1 MRKLTF
7 LARFAI
13 MGAIPTLILSV
24 FLGKSLQ
31 SDIGERTLDSARDQA
46 VLAARLGI
54 EPLVSDGLLQRGVSS
69 SSDVALH
76 RALDEPSIAKEIKA
90 LTIYTRQGEVVYSH
104 DRGGLR
110 SKASETTL
118 AKVLRGDTVAQVE
131 EQGRDSY
138 QVFVP
143 LYKDESVSP
152 AGVMQISMPYGSI
165 AERIQND
172 SRRLLIV
179 LLVGLT
185 LLYAALFRIVAHVS
199 EKLRFQ
205 VAENQHQAMHDSLTG
220 LPNRT
225 LFHDRVNQS
234 ILVAHRTN
242 EPLAVMIMDL
252 DRFKEIND
260 TLGHHNGDGL
270 LKQLGPRIAS
280 SLRESDTIARLGGD
294 EFAVLLPTVQG
305 EHGAPR
311 VAEKIRKTLRK
322 PFNLDGISLELEAS
336 VGIAYYPE
344 HGTDVETLMQ
354 RADIAMYQAKEGHTG
369 HAIYAVEND
378 QHSTH
383 RLALAGELRRAI
395 DDRELIVYYQP
406 KAELSTGRITSV
418 EALLRWDHPEHGL
431 MTPDKFIPLA
441 EHTELIGPLTLY
453 VIDNALKQARAWH
466 DDGLTVG
473 VAVNLSARSLLD
485 LQFPGMVAE
494 LISKWRVEPRYLSFE
509 ITESTIMADTSR
521 SLEVLGRL
529 SSMGFGI
536 AVDDFGAGYSS
547 LAYLKKLPVDELKID
562 KSFVLNMAHNENDAV
577 IVQSTID
584 LGRNLGLKIV
594 AEGVETQAVWD
605 RLNDLGCN
613 YAQGFYVSPAIP
625 AEALS
630 RSFHEAWQSRRRQ
643 ATRVAPVER
652 VALA

>member
-90 LTIYTRQGEVVYSH
+90 LTIYTRQGEIVYSH

-110 SKASETTL
+110 SKASEPTL

-143 LYKDESVSP
+143 LYKDDSASP
-152 AGVMQISMPYGSI
+152 AGVMQISMPYGWI

-260 TLGHHNGDGL
+260 TLGHHNGDAL

-344 HGTDVETLMQ
+344 HGIDVETLMQ

-453 VIDNALKQARAWH
+453 VIDQALKQARAWH
-466 DDGLTVG
+466 DDGLAVG

-485 LQFPGMVAE
+485 LQFPAMVAE

-529 SSMGFGI
+529 SGMGFGI

-643 ATRVAPVER
+643 AKRVAPVER

>member
-1 MRKLTF
+1 MRKLSF

-13 MGAIPTLILSV
+13 MGAIPTLVLSV

-31 SDIGERTLDSARDQA
+31 ADIRESTLESTKDQA
-46 VLAARLGI
+46 VLASHLGI
-54 EPLVSDGLLQRGVSS
+54 EPLVSEGLLDRGVSGAS
-69 SSDVALH
+69 EVSLH
-76 RALDEPSIAKEIKA
+76 RALDKPSISRVIQA
-90 LTIYTRQGEVVYSH
+90 LTIYNRSGQVVYSH
-104 DRGGLR
+104 DRAGLR
-110 SKASETTL
+110 SKASESTL
-118 AKVLRGDTVAQVE
+118 DRALRGRTISTVVE
-131 EQGRDSY
+131 EGTHSY
-138 QVFVP
+138 QIFVP
-143 LYKDESVSP
+143 LHRAGGSRPE
-152 AGVMQISMPYGSI
+152 GVMQISMPYGPI
-165 AERIQND
+165 AEEIQTE
-172 SRRLLIV
+172 SRNLLIV

-185 LLYAALFRIVAHVS
+185 VLYAALFRIVAHVS

-205 VAENQHQAMHDSLTG
+205 VAENEHQAMHDALTG

-225 LFHDRVNQS
+225 LFHDRVNQA
-234 ILVAHRTN
+234 ILAGHRTN

-270 LKQLGPRIAS
+270 LKQLGPRIAH

-305 EHGAPR
+305 EFGAPR

-322 PFNLDGISLELEAS
+322 PFNLDGITLEVEAS

-369 HAIYAVEND
+369 HAVYAVEND

-395 DDRELIVYYQP
+395 DNRELVVYYQP
-406 KAELSTGRITSV
+406 KAELATGRITSV
-418 EALLRWDHPEHGL
+418 EALLRWEHPEHGL

-441 EHTELIGPLTLY
+441 EHTELIGPLTHY
-453 VIDNALKQARAWH
+453 VLEAALKQARVWH
-466 DDGLTVG
+466 DDGLKVG
-473 VAVNLSARSLLD
+473 VAINLSARSLLD
-485 LQFPGMVAE
+485 LQFPGVVAE
-494 LISKWRVEPRYLSFE
+494 LISKWRVEPRYLTFE
-509 ITESTIMADTSR
+509 ITESTIMSDTSR
-521 SLEVLGRL
+521 SMEVLGRL
-529 SSMGFGI
+529 SGMGFGI

-562 KSFVLNMAHNENDAV
+562 KSFVMNMANNENDAV

-584 LGRNLGLKIV
+584 LGKNLGLKIV
-594 AEGVETQAVWD
+594 AEGVETEAVWD
-605 RLNDLGCN
+605 QLNDLGCN
-613 YAQGFYVSPAIP
+613 LAQGFYVSPAIP

-630 RSFHEAWQSRRRQ
+630 RSFHEAWRSRHSA
-643 ATRVAPVER
+643 ATRVGRMQR
-652 VALA
+652 VALT